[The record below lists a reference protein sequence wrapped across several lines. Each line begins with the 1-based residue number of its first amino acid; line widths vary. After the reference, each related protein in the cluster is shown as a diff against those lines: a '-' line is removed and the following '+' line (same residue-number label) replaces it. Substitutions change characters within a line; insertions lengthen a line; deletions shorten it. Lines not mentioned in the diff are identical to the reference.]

1 MCSVHGGHYFT
12 SAWLLASRS
21 ARFSPAASNW
31 RIHRSC
37 YDEKVPEDQFVV
49 FGDNRDNARDSRF
62 VGTVNR
68 DAIIG
73 RVVKVFGGQPP
84 QSD

>member
-1 MCSVHGGHYFT
+1 M
-12 SAWLLASRS
+12 
-21 ARFSPAASNW
+21 
-31 RIHRSC
+31 
-37 YDEKVPEDQFVV
+37 V